1 MTATVITKTLN
12 NLNKWEGNE
21 SLGFKRYAVLPKDVK
36 FNLKVA
42 HLLETGST
50 NAHDRIV
57 NFFQNMTEQE
67 YITWM
72 KFNAK

>member
-1 MTATVITKTLN
+1 MTANVITKTLN
-12 NLNKWEGNE
+12 ALNKWEGVE
-21 SLGFKRYAVLPKDVK
+21 SLGFKRYAVLPKNVK
-36 FNLKVA
+36 HNLHVA

-67 YITWM
+67 YINWM

>member
-1 MTATVITKTLN
+1 MNANVITRTLN
-12 NLNKWEGNE
+12 TLKNDSGIE
-21 SLGFKRYAVLPKDVK
+21 SLGFKRYAALPKDVK

-42 HLLETGST
+42 HLFETGST

-67 YITWM
+67 YINWM